1 MSDVSKDTMV
11 ESEILPMPLL
21 FSKCVMLL
29 ALLGCSVFN
38 AFCAMETTTSEP
50 EILPVNATTLV
61 RQETQPEVK
70 RQEVAEEISEPEIPR
85 EIEALLDRLEA
96 RSAEL
101 RGFVAKITY
110 EKYDDLLGRREI
122 RSGELLYRVNSET
135 ANKTFAILFD
145 KLIINRRQSNHL
157 QHFIFDGRW
166 LAEIDHES
174 TPKQFIKRELV
185 APGETFDPLKLGEG
199 PIPLPIGQSKSD
211 VLARFNVAKASLPE
225 LGLLSRL
232 DPESV
237 NSLRLV
243 PKEHTPEAQEFSWI
257 DIFYDRKTDLPVGIL
272 VLQNNQNR
280 KTVLLREVKRDPEF
294 DEDMLAKLDITDPD
308 PGEWKIDIQ
317 PWHPRP

>member
-1 MSDVSKDTMV
+1 MADVSKDTKV
-11 ESEILPMPLL
+11 EREIFPMPLL

-29 ALLGCSVFN
+29 AMLGCSGLN
-38 AFCAMETTTSEP
+38 AFCAMEIPTSEQ
-50 EILPVNATTLV
+50 EIEPAKATAPAL
-61 RQETQPEVK
+61 QESQPE
-70 RQEVAEEISEPEIPR
+70 AESQDVSEESSEPEIPR
-85 EIEALLDRLEA
+85 EINALLDRLEV

-101 RGFVAKITY
+101 RGFVARITY

-122 RSGELLYRVNSET
+122 RSGELLYRVDPES

-145 KLIINRRQSNHL
+145 KLIINRRRSNHL

-199 PIPLPIGQSKSD
+199 PIPLPIGQSKMD

-225 LGLLSRL
+225 KGLLSRL

-237 NSLRLV
+237 SPLRLV
-243 PKEHTPEAQEFSWI
+243 PKERTPEAQEFSWI
-257 DIFYDRKTDLPVGIL
+257 DIFYDCETDLPVGIL
-272 VLQNNQNR
+272 VLQHNQNR

-317 PWHPRP
+317 PWRPQP